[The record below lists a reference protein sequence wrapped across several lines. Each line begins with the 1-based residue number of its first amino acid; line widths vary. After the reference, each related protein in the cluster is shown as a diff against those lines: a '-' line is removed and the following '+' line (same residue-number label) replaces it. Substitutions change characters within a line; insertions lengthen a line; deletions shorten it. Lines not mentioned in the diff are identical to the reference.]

1 VLIQAFKELLKKKR
15 LSIDT
20 VINKYTKGIDQL
32 ANAKVE
38 VDILKEKLIVLMPQ
52 LQKSKADTAE

>member
-1 VLIQAFKELLKKKR
+1 LAKKR

-52 LQKSKADTAE
+52 LQKSKKDTAE